1 MKNKI
6 FVYRLGFIICL
17 DLCKQSF
24 VETSLEKCGYMLM
37 ETIESVE
44 NFLYFH
50 VSLNQACRQKGIV
63 LPWYM
68 INFSN
73 REIEIVLHLIR

>member
-1 MKNKI
+1 MTREVWIHAN
-6 FVYRLGFIICL
+6 
-17 DLCKQSF
+17 
-24 VETSLEKCGYMLM
+24 M